1 MGFLRKKKYIQNEE
15 KKQNEEQPPMSVD
28 DIEDEEDDFSPI
40 KEKTAVSREE
50 FKKAASENLI
60 EHLTNQAEENGES
73 DEISREE
80 PDETV
85 ESAEGEEQTEINE
98 VSEQEDPAI
107 QTESDKSAE
116 PHKTEQTAVEIEPDE
131 MSVTGGTP
139 EATEPELSDTETDTG
154 EPPKKE
160 KKSRK
165 PFKEVFNEH
174 KAAFISAISIASV
187 LFATVLA
194 IYIYGC
200 CTLPPSDRMGRNVYI
215 ENVNVSNLTKDEAM
229 AKLAYTSLLSNQE
242 ITLTCNN
249 TDFKI
254 DGAEVGLTPRIQDTV
269 SKALLYG
276 KTNNIF
282 VDGFTNAL
290 QIFKKH
296 TVIPHADVDEM
307 FLRSKLS
314 EFGVQI
320 HGQLVEHT
328 LAIGDGVVVCTP
340 GHSGFDGNTDTAFNE
355 IVSAIANEQFHNIR
369 VTLNSGQPHS
379 YTADDVDAFTYCN
392 PIIAWYQYQDNTVN
406 VIPEIPGRYINKEE
420 AADLISQLKEGGET
434 VYIPYYTSTADITAE
449 TLQAKL
455 FNAQLGSYTTSYGGS
470 TSNRCANIKNAA
482 SKIDGKVL
490 APGEV
495 FSFNGTV
502 GKRSVAN
509 GFFTATEYA
518 NGEAVQGIGGGTCQV
533 SSTLYNAVLYSDL
546 SIVSRTEHMFPVG
559 YCPLGQDAT
568 VADSGIDFKF
578 SNNTDYPIKISAV
591 TTGYSITVS
600 IIGTQCDEPVTVKIV
615 NTATKNDGNT
625 SVRSVREVY
634 NTAGELIR
642 KENLSSSYYRAH

>member
-1 MGFLRKKKYIQNEE
+1 
-15 KKQNEEQPPMSVD
+15 MS
-28 DIEDEEDDFSPI
+28 DIDTVEEEDDFSPI
-40 KEKTAVSREE
+40 EEKAPVSREE

-60 EHLTNQAEENGES
+60 EHLANQAEESGES
-73 DEISREE
+73 TETACDEPSEPVE
-80 PDETV
+80 PDESTV
-85 ESAEGEEQTEINE
+85 AEEQVEPNESAET
-98 VSEQEDPAI
+98 
-107 QTESDKSAE
+107 TESAE
-116 PHKTEQTAVEIEPDE
+116 QLEPDESTEPEPTDEEVEPDE
-131 MSVTGGTP
+131 MSVTGETP
-139 EATEPELSDTETDTG
+139 ESAETEISDAELDTA
-154 EPPKKE
+154 EPAKKE
-160 KKSRK
+160 KKVRK
-165 PFKEVFNEH
+165 PFKEIFNEH

-187 LFATVLA
+187 LFATALL

-215 ENVNVSNLTKDEAM
+215 ENINVSNLTKDEAM

-254 DGAEVGLTPRIQDTV
+254 NGAEVGLTPRIEDTV
-269 SKALLYG
+269 NKALHYG

-320 HGQLVEHT
+320 HGKLVEHT

-340 GHSGFDGNTDTAFNE
+340 GHSGFDENTDTAFNE
-355 IVSAIANEQFHNIR
+355 IVSAIANEQFHDIK

-379 YTADDVDAFTYCN
+379 YTADEVDAFTYCN

-406 VIPEIPGRYINKEE
+406 IIPEIPGRYINKEE
-420 AADLISQLKEGGET
+420 AAALISQLKEGGET

-449 TLQAKL
+449 MLQAKL
-455 FNAQLGSYTTSYGGS
+455 FNAQLASYTTSYGGS

-482 SKIDGKVL
+482 SKIDGKIL

-518 NGEAVQGIGGGTCQV
+518 NGAAVQGIGGGTCQV

-600 IIGTQCDEPVTVKIV
+600 IIGTQRDEPVTVKIV
-615 NTATKNDGNT
+615 NSATKTDGNT